1 MDRERI
7 LTKLDE
13 LNNYL
18 KEIKEDYPSNFQEY
32 LRNKRKYER
41 LLHLSIEVVID
52 VSSLILKGRGSGVP
66 ADEEGIFDKL
76 IQDKVFDREFGETLK
91 EMKAFRNI
99 LVHRY
104 GEIDDKKTYNQLNN
118 LDDFKEFKKQ
128 VLSYLETKEKQ
139 NEKV

>member
-18 KEIKEDYPSNFQEY
+18 KEINEDYPENYKRY
-32 LRNKRKYER
+32 LKNKRKYER

-52 VSSLILKGRGSGVP
+52 VCSLILKEKGSGVP
-66 ADEEGIFDKL
+66 SDTGKIFDEL
-76 IQDKVFDREFGETLK
+76 IKEDVFEEKFGETLK

-104 GEIDDKKTYNQLNN
+104 GEVDDRKTYNQLNN
-118 LDDFKEFKKQ
+118 LDDFKEFKKH
-128 VLSYLETKEKQ
+128 VLNYLKE
-139 NEKV
+139 N

>member
-18 KEIKEDYPSNFQEY
+18 KEIKEDYPNNYQEY
-32 LRNKRKYER
+32 LENKRKYER

-66 ADEEGIFDKL
+66 ADEDGIFDQL

-99 LVHRY
+99 LVYRY
-104 GEIDDKKTYNQLNN
+104 GEINDKKTYNQLNN
-118 LDDFKEFKKQ
+118 LEDFKEFKKQ